1 MKQQIKETLYRV
13 AEDILEKLAFIFS
26 FPEEERE
33 SIDYDSAVA
42 ASVSFKGPFTGTLV
56 MAVSEHIL
64 PELAGNML
72 GVENPDDTTLDQQHD
87 ALKELINVICGNLLP
102 SVAGKEIVFNVDAP
116 VIISKDEA
124 ILRGDGP
131 DPVAVARMD
140 LDDQQCDLL
149 FFIDGDI
156 PENIG
161 TVSESTQ

>member
-42 ASVSFKGPFTGTLV
+42 ARVSFRGPFTGTLV
-56 MAVSEHIL
+56 MVVSDQIL

-72 GVENPDDTTLDQQHD
+72 GLDDGEVSTLDQQHD

-102 SVAGKEIVFNVDAP
+102 AVAGKQSIFNVDAP
-116 VIISKDEA
+116 EIISKDEP
-124 ILRGDGP
+124 ILSGDGP
-131 DPVAVARMD
+131 DPVAIARMD

-149 FFIDGDI
+149 FFTDGEI

-161 TVSESTQ
+161 TES